1 MTTTYGHQDNPFPPD
16 EPAFPRC
23 PVCGA
28 ECESIYLIRTAD
40 HDTEIVGCDMCYN
53 PDSYPGE
60 DVTESDPW
68 EEPRC
73 MEDY

>member
-1 MTTTYGHQDNPFPPD
+1 MTTTYGHRDNPFPPD

-28 ECESIYLIRTAD
+28 ECETVYLIRTAD
-40 HDTEIVGCDMCYN
+40 HDTEIIGCDMCYN
-53 PDSYPGE
+53 PDDYPGE